1 MRTTRLIL
9 ALLAWCVVAS
19 ESPVAIA
26 QFVPATI
33 AGTVM
38 DQSGD
43 PVADATV
50 TLYGPTLPGGSN
62 ALQTDAAGAF
72 RFTDL
77 AAGNYRIGASKSGFV
92 AVQEGQR
99 SYRVG
104 GRAFPLRNGERRD
117 VRLRLPR
124 LGAITGRIVDER
136 GNPLVNASVRALEI
150 SMSGGYRRIVPKAE
164 ARTDD
169 RGLYRLHS
177 LWPDDYLVC
186 ASTHS
191 TAPLTEAQ
199 HLQLQV
205 DRMHQN
211 VAIATGPAAASARER
226 LAALEAR
233 LPARIDPVRGY
244 APVCHA
250 AATGV
255 RATIT
260 IGPGDERAGVDLRL
274 ADTRLARIEGT
285 VSGLELGPD
294 QEAMIRLL
302 NQDEAL
308 PGVLEAMNIAGEGR
322 FRFWHV
328 PPGRYAMVLTGHP
341 SSRKPSPALWVATAP
356 LVVGTEDVTDAALEV
371 PKSATIRGEVVLRGK
386 SAPTPAAVE
395 RVEVRLETARHDAL
409 TRFVGPYTVRPDASG
424 RFEIP
429 AVPPGSYH
437 LSAGIREQPQTWF
450 LDAVTAGGK
459 DLLVDTLDI
468 KPGQVVTGALATLT
482 QHRGSLAGTLLDANG
497 AAVPG
502 AAVVVYP
509 VDERYRGLNAKR
521 IRYAASS
528 PDGDYIATGLG
539 AGEYRVAPL
548 VDPDIGAWYEPDFL
562 QQLDAT
568 AVQVSIVVGRQKILN
583 LRVPDP

>member
-9 ALLAWCVVAS
+9 ALLAWCVVTSRTPA
-19 ESPVAIA
+19 AIA

-43 PVADATV
+43 PVAGATV

-62 ALQTDAAGAF
+62 ALQTDSTGAF

-77 AAGNYRIGASKSGFV
+77 TAGNYRIGASKPGFV
-92 AVQEGQR
+92 PVQEGQR

-104 GRAFPLRNGERRD
+104 GRAFPLRSGERRD

-136 GNPLVNASVRALEI
+136 GNPLVNAWVRALEI
-150 SMSGGYRRIVPKAE
+150 SMSAGYRRIVSKAE

-186 ASTHS
+186 ASTRS
-191 TAPLTEAQ
+191 TAPLSEAQ

-211 VAIATGPAAASARER
+211 VAISSGPAAAAARER

-250 AATGV
+250 APTGV
-255 RATIT
+255 RATIS
-260 IGPGDERAGVDLRL
+260 IGPDDERADVDFRL
-274 ADTRLARIEGT
+274 TDTRLARIQGK
-285 VSGLELGPD
+285 VSGLGPD
-294 QEAMIRLL
+294 QMAGLILR
-302 NQDEAL
+302 NQDDAL
-308 PGVLEAMNIAGEGR
+308 PDVLEGMSIAGEGD

-328 PPGRYAMVLTGHP
+328 PPGRYAMELTER
-341 SSRKPSPALWVATAP
+341 SVSLKPSPVRWLAVAP
-356 LVVGTEDVTDAALEV
+356 LVVGNEDATGVVLEV
-371 PKSATIRGEVVLRGK
+371 PKSATVRGEVVLRGK
-386 SAPTPAAVE
+386 SAPPPAVVE

-409 TRFVGPYTVRPDASG
+409 TRFGPYIVRPDASG

-429 AVPPGSYH
+429 AVLPGSYH
-437 LSAGIREQPQTWF
+437 LSAGIRDQPPTWF

-468 KPGQVVTGALATLT
+468 KPGQAVTGAIATLT
-482 QHRGSLAGTLLDANG
+482 QYRGSLAGTLLDANG

-502 AAVVVYP
+502 AAVLVYP

-521 IRYAASS
+521 IHYAPSS
-528 PDGDYIATGLG
+528 PDGDYIATGLAPG
-539 AGEYRVAPL
+539 DYRVAPL
-548 VDPDIGAWYEPDFL
+548 GDVKCCGWYEPEL
-562 QQLDAT
+562 LRQLDAT
-568 AVQVSIVVGRQKILN
+568 AVQVSIVVGQQKILN